1 FLSSVFA
8 FLKQNREHPSLG
20 TQFCS
25 TMLIQ
30 SRLDGHID
38 PNSDVQGSAGR
49 AARTAR
55 IPGQIK
61 FKADLDGLDS
71 SGYGIEAFL

>member
-1 FLSSVFA
+1 
-8 FLKQNREHPSLG
+8 
-20 TQFCS
+20 
-25 TMLIQ
+25 MLIQ

-55 IPGQIK
+55 IPGKIK
-61 FKADLDGLDS
+61 FKADLDGLDL
-71 SGYGIEAFL
+71 SGYGMFLQIKCFPHIISGPARENIGINHI